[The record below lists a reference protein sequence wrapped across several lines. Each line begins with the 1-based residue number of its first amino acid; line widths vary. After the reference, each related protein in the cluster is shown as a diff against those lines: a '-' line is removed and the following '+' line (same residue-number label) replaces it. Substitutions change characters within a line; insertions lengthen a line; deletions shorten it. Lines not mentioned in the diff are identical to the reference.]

1 MSHFFF
7 IRSLRFLRPCVPLS
21 TFAFLSVVND
31 PEVTK
36 KIREATG
43 NDLRHAADCM
53 SGTETK
59 LVNDCMGD
67 ARGVMSGSG
76 SGISKGVNL
85 PKNVKLKVSMSYNL
99 LGEVRN
105 PPSLYFVLLIKH

>member
-21 TFAFLSVVND
+21 TFAFLSAVDD

-36 KIREATG
+36 KIREATR

-53 SGTETK
+53 SGTATLK
-59 LVNDCMGD
+59 LVNDWMGD
-67 ARGVMSGSG
+67 ARGVISASR

-85 PKNVKLKVSMSYNL
+85 Q
-99 LGEVRN
+99 
-105 PPSLYFVLLIKH
+105 